1 LSKTYYASEDPI
13 LNDLRYAF
21 RMMRRTPVFTA
32 AVILTIALVTG
43 GVLRLIV
50 GEGMQITLIGVCAGL
65 LGSVALARGFTSL
78 VYGVPVRD
86 PATFGSVAVLLSLV
100 ALAACT
106 IPALRAARVDPMVV
120 LRHE

>member
-1 LSKTYYASEDPI
+1 MP

-65 LGSVALARGFTSL
+65 LGSVALARGITSL

-86 PATFGSVAVLLSLV
+86 HATFGSVAILLSLV

-106 IPALRAARVDPMVV
+106 IPALRAARVDPMVA
-120 LRHE
+120 LGHE